1 MALKNTILLTL
12 LMMSISAFSQVG
24 IGTTSPSDAAM
35 LEINSSTD
43 GGITYQ
49 GFMPPRIP
57 TTLDL
62 NNMSPGINDV
72 GLQVFVLETGC
83 LNIWNGV
90 AWSAAP
96 CVAIVTGSEIEFSTA
111 TQSQSESVS
120 SIDFSFTILNPSATD
135 PIQLSIVADV
145 YTDLDESVA
154 QTVIIPANL
163 TSYTSTAV
171 FNITDD
177 VMAESNEDVVFTMSY
192 LSGGLG
198 ATTLGV
204 QNTNTLT
211 IIDDDSALTL
221 PFQESFETLGNGV
234 RYTTTEPESFRT
246 GNNDDYFS
254 RAQDSD
260 FSSYTGA
267 NAISYSLIPDGNFY
281 FAAQDI
287 DGAPSTTSPM
297 QTLNI
302 NGIDITGGI
311 NLEFDVLLA
320 EDDDGS
326 NESWDGADYV
336 IFEYQIDGGGWQDL
350 LAIESVLNGTN
361 GAPAI
366 DIDFDGQGDTDIITD
381 AWADYNVNIVGTGN
395 VLDLR
400 IRFSLDA
407 DNEDILIDNIRVTS
421 N

>member
-12 LMMSISAFSQVG
+12 LIMSISAFSQVG

-35 LEINSSTD
+35 LEVNSSTD

-62 NNMSPGINDV
+62 NNMSPDINDA

-90 AWSAAP
+90 AWFAGP
-96 CVAIVTGSEIEFSTA
+96 CVAVVSGSEIEFSSA
-111 TQSQSESVS
+111 TQSQSEGVS
-120 SIDFSFTILNPSATD
+120 SIDFSFTVLNPSSTA
-135 PIQLSIVADV
+135 PIQLSIAADV

-163 TSYTSTAV
+163 TSYTATAV

-198 ATTLGV
+198 TTTVGV

-260 FSSYTGA
+260 FSGYTGG
-267 NAISYSLIPDGNFY
+267 NSIQYSGMPDGNFY

-287 DGAPSTTSPM
+287 DGAPSTTGPT

-302 NGIDITGGI
+302 DGIDITGGF

-320 EDDDGS
+320 EDDDGAS
-326 NESWDGADYV
+326 ESWDGDDYV
-336 IFEYQIDGGGWQDL
+336 IFEYQIDGGGWQNL
-350 LAIESVLNGTN
+350 LAVESVINGTN
-361 GAPAI
+361 GSPAI
-366 DIDFDGQGDTDIITD
+366 DSDFDNQGDAPIITD
-381 AWADYNVNIVGTGN
+381 SWTNFNANIIGTGN

-400 IRFSLDA
+400 IRFSLNS
-407 DNEDILIDNIRVTS
+407 DNEDIFIDNIRVTS